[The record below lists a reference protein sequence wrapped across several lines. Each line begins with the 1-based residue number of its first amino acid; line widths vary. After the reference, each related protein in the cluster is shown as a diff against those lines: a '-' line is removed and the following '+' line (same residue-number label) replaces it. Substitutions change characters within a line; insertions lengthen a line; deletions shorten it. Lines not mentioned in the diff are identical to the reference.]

1 MRVYKFKPFSRPV
14 LTEWTIKEILE
25 AKRKGLRSLELS
37 LDLGLSRSEVHIRG
51 DCVAIGEVKV
61 GLDELELALD
71 LTKNGGIV
79 EVTNDGMVKLAF
91 YSDGNYYK
99 LKAVAPLT
107 APTLEINGIHMHRVK
122 GITPLEDSLL
132 KVRVVGVKGG
142 FRVLDICTGL
152 GYTAICSLKRGAS
165 EVVSVEKDINV
176 LEIAR
181 HNPWSEELSKVKILL
196 GDATELIK
204 ELEGERFDVVIL
216 DPPRYSTAPELYTSA
231 FYADLFNI
239 LRPGGRLFHYTGEP
253 GSRRRGID
261 LMRSVSKRLRMVGF
275 KVKKLRDLKGVLAF
289 KSRW

>member
-14 LTEWTIKEILE
+14 LTEWAIREILE
-25 AKRKGLRSLELS
+25 AKGKGLKSLKLS
-37 LDLGLSRSEVHIRG
+37 LDLGLSKSEVRIHG
-51 DCVAIGEVKV
+51 DRVAIGGIEI

-79 EVTNDGMVKLAF
+79 EVTNDGIVKLAF
-91 YSDGNYYK
+91 YSGGNYYK

-107 APTLEINGIHMHRVK
+107 APTLEINGIHMHRIK

-132 KVRVVGVKGG
+132 KVRTVRVRGG
-142 FRVLDICTGL
+142 FRVLDVCTGL

-165 EVVSVEKDINV
+165 EVVSIEKDINV

-181 HNPWSEELSKVKILL
+181 HNPWSKELSEVKILL
-196 GDATELIK
+196 GNATELIK
-204 ELEGERFDVVIL
+204 ELEEERFEVVIL
-216 DPPRYSTAPELYTSA
+216 DPPRYSMAPELYTSA
-231 FYADLFNI
+231 FYADLFNV
-239 LRPGGRLFHYTGEP
+239 LKPGGRLFHYTGEP

-261 LMRSVSKRLRMVGF
+261 LMRSVSKRLRTVGF

-289 KSRW
+289 KPRW